1 MLIASFKILEK
12 REVMEISEEEIM
24 KVLLEYK
31 DVFDSLR
38 EHDMGKTRKKKRTK
52 KPRKSTSS
60 S

>member
-38 EHDMGKTRKKKRTK
+38 EHDMGKIKKKKRTK
-52 KPRKSTSS
+52 KSCKSASS
-60 S
+60 L